1 MQQMS
6 TAWPWSSPACATSVI
21 ELRRITF
28 AALIALALITC
39 AQAGII
45 QSGQDIQAAINSA
58 KAGDIILVGPGE
70 HNAFEVDRALTI
82 VGQEG
87 SVLHAAI
94 QKPAILVSSEGVKIS
109 GFKIIG
115 VGKDST
121 AKFNYYMNN
130 PAAAAG
136 QRLDMPNAA
145 VIISSS
151 DVIIENTSIFGAQ
164 VGVKAENVGNLTI
177 RNTTLE
183 SCESGAALLQ
193 CRSSKVEGCSFSNC
207 KKYGLDAEECRDI
220 EFYANRIVNTS
231 SSGALFKG
239 SEECDIQDNVFSGNT
254 FGLSLWR
261 STFSQVARNRAD
273 HNYYGILITDSSN
286 NNTIT
291 DNQVEDNSRG
301 EIIAGFGIGI
311 SLEENSSYNFVTR
324 NTAKGN
330 FNGLEVSRGCK
341 FNAVY
346 GNDVSDNSHG
356 IRLNENRNN
365 LIFGNNFYDN
375 IINAYENASQ
385 NIWNTTLGNYYDDYH
400 GKDENGDGIGD
411 QPYALRGQDSK
422 SYDHRPMIA
431 FCRNASI
438 DYATLKDDVKKYATY
453 ELADDEVP
461 AYQVKGG
468 TIVIASKIPTSP
480 PKWSDS
486 KPLDVST
493 PPFYK

>member
-207 KKYGLDAEECRDI
+207 KSMAWTQKSAETSNFTLTALSILQAVALSSRDPRSAT
-220 EFYANRIVNTS
+220 FKTMS
-231 SSGALFKG
+231 SPGIPLGSPSGDPP
-239 SEECDIQDNVFSGNT
+239 S
-254 FGLSLWR
+254 
-261 STFSQVARNRAD
+261 ARLQ
-273 HNYYGILITDSSN
+273 GTEQI
-286 NNTIT
+286 TIT
-291 DNQVEDNSRG
+291 M
-301 EIIAGFGIGI
+301 GF
-311 SLEENSSYNFVTR
+311 
-324 NTAKGN
+324 
-330 FNGLEVSRGCK
+330 
-341 FNAVY
+341 
-346 GNDVSDNSHG
+346 
-356 IRLNENRNN
+356 
-365 LIFGNNFYDN
+365 
-375 IINAYENASQ
+375 
-385 NIWNTTLGNYYDDYH
+385 
-400 GKDENGDGIGD
+400 
-411 QPYALRGQDSK
+411 
-422 SYDHRPMIA
+422 
-431 FCRNASI
+431 
-438 DYATLKDDVKKYATY
+438 
-453 ELADDEVP
+453 
-461 AYQVKGG
+461 
-468 TIVIASKIPTSP
+468 
-480 PKWSDS
+480 
-486 KPLDVST
+486 
-493 PPFYK
+493 

>member
-239 SEECDIQDNVFSGNT
+239 SEECDIKTMSSPGIPLGSPSGD
-254 FGLSLWR
+254 LPS
-261 STFSQVARNRAD
+261 ARLQ
-273 HNYYGILITDSSN
+273 GTEQI
-286 NNTIT
+286 TIT
-291 DNQVEDNSRG
+291 M
-301 EIIAGFGIGI
+301 GF
-311 SLEENSSYNFVTR
+311 
-324 NTAKGN
+324 
-330 FNGLEVSRGCK
+330 
-341 FNAVY
+341 
-346 GNDVSDNSHG
+346 
-356 IRLNENRNN
+356 
-365 LIFGNNFYDN
+365 
-375 IINAYENASQ
+375 
-385 NIWNTTLGNYYDDYH
+385 
-400 GKDENGDGIGD
+400 
-411 QPYALRGQDSK
+411 
-422 SYDHRPMIA
+422 
-431 FCRNASI
+431 
-438 DYATLKDDVKKYATY
+438 
-453 ELADDEVP
+453 
-461 AYQVKGG
+461 
-468 TIVIASKIPTSP
+468 
-480 PKWSDS
+480 
-486 KPLDVST
+486 
-493 PPFYK
+493 